1 MKVKK
6 NVIHSEEKK
15 KRQHSNSHL
24 FCKDLRVV
32 GCFCFVLFFKK
43 RLSKLRKMRD

>member
-6 NVIHSEEKK
+6 NVTHSGGRGR

-32 GCFCFVLFFKK
+32 GCFGVFVFFLKAF
-43 RLSKLRKMRD
+43 LN

>member
-6 NVIHSEEKK
+6 NVTHSEGGK
-15 KRQHSNSHL
+15 KRQRSNSHL

-32 GCFCFVLFFKK
+32 GCFGVFVCFF
-43 RLSKLRKMRD
+43 

>member
-1 MKVKK
+1 MKVKE
-6 NVIHSEEKK
+6 NVIHSEGK

-32 GCFCFVLFFKK
+32 GFFFFFKK
-43 RLSKLRKMRD
+43 KKAFLN